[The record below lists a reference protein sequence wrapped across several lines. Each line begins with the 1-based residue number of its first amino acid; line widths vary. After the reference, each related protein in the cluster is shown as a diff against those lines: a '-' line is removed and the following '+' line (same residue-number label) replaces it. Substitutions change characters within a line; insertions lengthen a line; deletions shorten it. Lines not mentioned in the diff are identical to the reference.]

1 MNVRNRPMIRVTA
14 FQWVPPFAQGSVRD
28 IRVRWALEE
37 AGVGYGDHL
46 IGPEDQST
54 PDYRALQPFGQVPV
68 YRDDKV
74 QMFESGAIVLYIAQ
88 NSDAL
93 MPADAAGRAMVMTW
107 LFAASNSLEPWV
119 GQLAGIDL
127 FHAQEAWAKE
137 RRPQVETMVRKRLA
151 DLQAALGEH
160 RWFANDV
167 FSAADIIMTHVLR
180 DLRHTDLVADYPKLA
195 AYVARC
201 EARPAFQ
208 RALADQLA
216 PFRAAEAARP
226 ELARI

>member
-1 MNVRNRPMIRVTA
+1 MNRVTA

-37 AGVGYGDHL
+37 AGIPYGDHL
-46 IGPEDQST
+46 IGPEDQSS
-54 PDYRALQPFGQVPV
+54 PDFRALQPFGQVPV

-88 NSDAL
+88 TS
-93 MPADAAGRAMVMTW
+93 DAAGRAMVMTW
-107 LFAASNSLEPWV
+107 LFAASNSVEPFV
-119 GQLAGIDL
+119 SQIAGIDL

-137 RRPQVETMVRKRLA
+137 RRPQVETMLRKRLG
-151 DLQAALGEH
+151 DLQTALGD
-160 RWFANDV
+160 RQFFANDA

-180 DLRHTDLVADYPKLA
+180 DLRHTTIVADYPALA
-195 AYVARC
+195 AYLARC

-216 PFRAAEAARP
+216 PFRAAEARQP
-226 ELARI
+226 ELTGG